1 MSDKTNAATICY
13 EVYCVKSSYKE
24 WEKLNHSIKLQ
35 FIKKL
40 QKLISNPKI
49 EANRLHGGLSD
60 CYKIK
65 LKRAG
70 YRLVYQVI
78 DDKVILLIWSV
89 DKRENDDV
97 YEQAVERLKAYQEI
111 PEVSKVELG

>member
-1 MSDKTNAATICY
+1 MSNETNAATICY

-49 EANRLHGGLSD
+49 EANKPLETTAAMPSPSIKKEILHGNLPP
-60 CYKIK
+60 KE
-65 LKRAG
+65 
-70 YRLVYQVI
+70 
-78 DDKVILLIWSV
+78 
-89 DKRENDDV
+89 EN
-97 YEQAVERLKAYQEI
+97 
-111 PEVSKVELG
+111 

>member
-1 MSDKTNAATICY
+1 MSNETNAATICY

-70 YRLVYQVI
+70 YRLIYQVI

-97 YEQAVERLKAYQEI
+97 
-111 PEVSKVELG
+111 